1 MFDFLTY
8 LTSLFFNLKITG
20 VQLLGVTFRLPSQL
34 TGVDGDDDVL
44 DYVGD
49 RGVAECQTSF
59 NHVKV
64 CLQFVAL
71 LHVPHEFLKLENFSL
86 VRRPAELR
94 SKLCLTQVG
103 AHQGQPFITWRQD
116 WGSALTWTQHVRS
129 GQDLDCNHYCCSAA
143 SGSTKEQLITAL
155 C

>member
-8 LTSLFFNLKITG
+8 LTSLFFNLKLTG

-64 CLQFVAL
+64 CLQFVVL

-86 VRRPAELR
+86 VRRLAERR

-103 AHQGQPFITWRQD
+103 AHQGATVHNLPAGLVI
-116 WGSALTWTQHVRS
+116 GA
-129 GQDLDCNHYCCSAA
+129 DLD
-143 SGSTKEQLITAL
+143 TARAFRPGPGL
-155 C
+155 QSLLLLSS